1 MKKNTLVPLDRS
13 GRLLRKATMYLSDME
28 AFLDDTPGSVMTLI
42 DALPHAD
49 VSLKLKILPLLGTVG
64 KDRALWPLFHLVK
77 ASAGDETV
85 CRSAAIQ
92 LGLAA
97 SLSEDPEPL
106 NTALIENLNHPEA
119 PVRSAC
125 ALALGWE
132 GNHRAVPALM
142 DHLRDPD
149 RDVQAAVIAALSSVG
164 DPHVFDFLTKRLE
177 SGHVEERRSILL
189 NLWRFGEKINGVERI
204 YLNCL
209 DRLSPELVPDILS
222 ALTMIPYT
230 PTIRAIYRRMLGEK
244 DPVIRRQVLE
254 NLEALDP
261 VEYEPLQEALQ
272 GLLDDT
278 DPRIRQA
285 VIRLLRENSAF
296 NSFKT

>member
-1 MKKNTLVPLDRS
+1 MKKNTLVPLDRN
-13 GRLLRKATMYLSDME
+13 GRLLKKAMTYLSDME
-28 AFLDDTPGSVMTLI
+28 AFLDDTPGSVTILI

-49 VSLKLKILPLLGTVG
+49 TSLKLKILPLLGTAG
-64 KDRALWPLFHLVK
+64 KDRALWPLFHLAT
-77 ASAGDETV
+77 ASTGDEAV
-85 CRSAAIQ
+85 CRSAAVQ

-106 NTALIENLNHPEA
+106 NTALIDNLDHPDG

-142 DHLRDPD
+142 EHLQDPD
-149 RDVQAAVIAALSSVG
+149 RDVQAAVIAALSSIG
-164 DPHVFDFLTKRLE
+164 DPHVFDFLTQRLE
-177 SGHVEERRSILL
+177 NGSMEERRSILL
-189 NLWRFGEKINGVERI
+189 NLWRFGEKKSRVEQI
-204 YLNCL
+204 YLDCL

-222 ALTMIPYT
+222 ALTMIPYS
-230 PTIRAIYRRMLGEK
+230 PTVLSIYRRMLDEN

-261 VEYEPLQEALQ
+261 VEYEPLQKILNE
-272 GLLDDT
+272 LLDDA
-278 DPRIRQA
+278 DPRVRQA
-285 VIRLLRENSAF
+285 AIRLLRENHF
-296 NSFKT
+296 RT